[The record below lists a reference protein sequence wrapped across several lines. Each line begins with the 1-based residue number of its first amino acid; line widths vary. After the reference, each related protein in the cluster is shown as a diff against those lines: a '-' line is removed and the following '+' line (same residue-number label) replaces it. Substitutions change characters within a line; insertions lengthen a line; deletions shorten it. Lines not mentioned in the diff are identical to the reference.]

1 MGRRRAKAHPSQ
13 ILICHRCLKTKL
25 KANIFFF
32 FFKYVLVHVNSGI
45 FGFFENQEA
54 VWQRGACI
62 PAWHR

>member
-32 FFKYVLVHVNSGI
+32 FLNMCLFM
-45 FGFFENQEA
+45 
-54 VWQRGACI
+54 
-62 PAWHR
+62 